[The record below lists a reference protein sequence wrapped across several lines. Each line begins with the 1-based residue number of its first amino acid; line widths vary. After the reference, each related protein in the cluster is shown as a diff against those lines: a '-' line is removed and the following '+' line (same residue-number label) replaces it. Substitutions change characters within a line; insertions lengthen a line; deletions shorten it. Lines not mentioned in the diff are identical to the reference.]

1 MLMNAEKICTAIKT
15 LRKRKCLT
23 QHQLADKLGVTDK
36 AVSKWERG
44 LGTPDISMLNKL
56 AMVLDIDTD
65 NLLEGNIAYLDNNWI
80 GTLDVNNFDTKI
92 FSTTE
97 VYGKPIVYIFLSY
110 FALVGIRKVYIQC
123 GTMEE
128 KLKQILGYG
137 ERYGMS
143 IVYNADVPV
152 DSNKM
157 IINGPVFI
165 YGPNLT
171 KYFQRAMSH
180 FVSKTVLTVPKR
192 GAELEIAKK
201 NQVSDISGDSR
212 KHKVVPISFV
222 KDAAKGIEYEPL
234 GNGMIELE
242 IVDKDDVIDVADFL
256 RFIYKHSGIEPYCL
270 EEIATRRGLI
280 PQSDQYF

>member
-1 MLMNAEKICTAIKT
+1 MNAEKICVTIKT
-15 LRKRKCLT
+15 LRLRKGLT

-56 AMVLDIDTD
+56 ALILDIDTD
-65 NLLEGNIAYLDNNWI
+65 NLLEGNIAYLDNNWVGI
-80 GTLDVNNFDTKI
+80 LDVNKFDTNI
-92 FSTTE
+92 SITAE

-110 FALVGIRKVYIQC
+110 FALVGIREIYIQC

-128 KLKQILGYG
+128 ELEHILGNG

-143 IVYNADVPV
+143 IIYNADAPV

-157 IINGPVFI
+157 IIDGPVFI

-180 FVSKTVLTVPKR
+180 SVSKTVLTIPK
-192 GAELEIAKK
+192 GDAKLEIAKK
-201 NQVSDISGDSR
+201 NQAFDTSGTWR
-212 KHKVVPISFV
+212 KYKTIPVLFI
-222 KDAAKGIEYEPL
+222 KNAEKGIEYEPL
-234 GNGMIELE
+234 GNGMIEFE
-242 IVDKDDVIDVADFL
+242 IRDRADAVDIANFL
-256 RFIYKHSGIEPYCL
+256 RFIHEHSGMEPYCL
-270 EEIATRRGLI
+270 KEIATRRGLI
-280 PQSDQYF
+280 IQND